1 MNRVLP
7 REVAQAVMVPT
18 TLFSRSWVGD
28 VGKELP
34 RYKPVVFV
42 SLRADGP

>member
-7 REVAQAVMVPT
+7 REVAQVEMIPT
-18 TLFSRSWVGD
+18 TLVSRSWVGD

-34 RYKPVVFV
+34 RDKPIVFV
-42 SLRADGP
+42 SFRADGP